1 MPKKARVVF
10 QAQRT
15 PPPPPMLLVSLVLD
29 LSRLV
34 LRDWT
39 IVVGGGDL
47 CSCYTPRACITGHRG
62 GGQQCV
68 SRRSQHHVRPPQL

>member
-1 MPKKARVVF
+1 MYKGTCGKMPKKARVVF

-15 PPPPPMLLVSLVLD
+15 PPPPMLLVSLVLD

-39 IVVGGGDL
+39 IVVGGG
-47 CSCYTPRACITGHRG
+47 
-62 GGQQCV
+62 
-68 SRRSQHHVRPPQL
+68 